1 MLHVLSLTYG
11 GKAGLLTGSLGF
23 VPPLLPRMMQ
33 IAGCCIINHIQ
44 GIIKDHAG
52 EASHPSGYGYGFGI
66 NSRFFRM
73 GCLGRR
79 FAIEKE
85 EVLMD
90 PRVWMGVTVTGAAW
104 HDATASPTCA
114 CFRQCRD
121 KSCPRS
127 LPQGKPISLRAWKPR
142 RIFQKLASIKNKEP
156 SSSPCCRSFPGKLE

>member
-1 MLHVLSLTYG
+1 
-11 GKAGLLTGSLGF
+11 
-23 VPPLLPRMMQ
+23 MQ

-90 PRVWMGVTVTGAAW
+90 PRVWMGVTVTGLPGTTPLLPPPAPASDNVGTSRARAA
-104 HDATASPTCA
+104 
-114 CFRQCRD
+114 
-121 KSCPRS
+121 
-127 LPQGKPISLRAWKPR
+127 SLRVN
-142 RIFQKLASIKNKEP
+142 QSH
-156 SSSPCCRSFPGKLE
+156 